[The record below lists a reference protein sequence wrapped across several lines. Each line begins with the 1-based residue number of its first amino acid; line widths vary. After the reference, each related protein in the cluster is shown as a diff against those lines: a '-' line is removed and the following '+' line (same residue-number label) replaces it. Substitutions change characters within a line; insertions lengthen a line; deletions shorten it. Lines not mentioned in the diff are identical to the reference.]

1 MMNST
6 VDEFGEN
13 PFRSSG
19 GGSGDLF
26 FDDPQPTTTATG
38 SSFGGNLQPQ
48 QHQQPMSFQQQPM
61 PLASDPFAP
70 QPPMSNFPPPSG
82 PMQQMSPPRAGNTQP
97 QPQQGAPTTM
107 WGNCMT
113 FLTLESYKVY
123 FDIDAEDIATRV
135 KAVMMDFYKP
145 EHFRNNVLGVQKTD
159 SFKGPDLYGPFWITM
174 TLIFLIG
181 VTSNVHDYM
190 HKSDVEEFDYDINHL
205 LHAASVLCAFAFGL
219 PVLFWITTQCLTIQ
233 ALLLVEWVCLYGY
246 SLVPFLPA
254 VILCIIPF
262 GIVSWILLSM
272 ATVVSCSL
280 VIRNVAV
287 PMLSSDVGQA
297 KAPPV
302 LLAIMGSHI
311 IFFLF
316 LKFSFYHHTA
326 SKK

>member
-26 FDDPQPTTTATG
+26 FDEPQPTTTAAG
-38 SSFGGNLQPQ
+38 NAFGGNFQP
-48 QHQQPMSFQQQPM
+48 QQPMSFQQQPM
-61 PLASDPFAP
+61 PPTSDPFAP
-70 QPPMSNFPPPSG
+70 QPTMSNFPPPSG
-82 PMQQMSPPRAGNTQP
+82 PMQQMSPPRQNTVQP
-97 QPQQGAPTTM
+97 QPAAPTTY
-107 WGNCMT
+107 WGNCMAC
-113 FLTLESYKVY
+113 LTLESYKIY
-123 FDIDAEDIATRV
+123 FDIDAEDISTRV
-135 KAVMMDFYKP
+135 KAVMIDFYKP
-145 EHFRNNVLGVQKTD
+145 EHFRNNVLGTQKTD
-159 SFKGPDLYGPFWITM
+159 TFKGPDLYGPFWITM

-181 VTSNVHDYM
+181 VTSNMHDYM

-219 PVLFWITTQCLTIQ
+219 PVLLWITTQCLNMQ

-246 SLVPFLPA
+246 SLVPFMPA
-254 VILCIIPF
+254 VILCIIPY
-262 GIVSWILLSM
+262 GIVSWIFLLL
-272 ATVVSCSL
+272 ATIVSCSL
-280 VIRNVAV
+280 VIRNVAA
-287 PMLSSDVGQA
+287 PMLTSDVGQA

-316 LKFSFYHHTA
+316 LKFSFYHHTS

>member
-1 MMNST
+1 
-6 VDEFGEN
+6 
-13 PFRSSG
+13 
-19 GGSGDLF
+19 
-26 FDDPQPTTTATG
+26 
-38 SSFGGNLQPQ
+38 
-48 QHQQPMSFQQQPM
+48 
-61 PLASDPFAP
+61 
-70 QPPMSNFPPPSG
+70 
-82 PMQQMSPPRAGNTQP
+82 
-97 QPQQGAPTTM
+97 M

-113 FLTLESYKVY
+113 CLTLESYKTY
-123 FDIDAEDIATRV
+123 FDIDAEDIVTRV
-135 KAVMMDFYKP
+135 KAVMLDFYKP
-145 EHFRNNVLGVQKTD
+145 EHFRNNVLGVQKND
-159 SFKGPDLYGPFWITM
+159 DFKGPDLYGPFWITM

-205 LHAASVLCAFAFGL
+205 LHAASVLCTYAFGL
-219 PVLFWITTQCLTIQ
+219 PVLFWVTTQCMTIQ

-280 VIRNVAV
+280 VIRNVAA
-287 PMLSSDVGQA
+287 PMLTSDVGQV

-302 LLAIMGSHI
+302 LLAIMGTHI